1 MFCEFASVEKN
12 GLRLLGAAEIAILI
26 LSAACKVND
35 ADKNSPMSRVINF
48 NTRPFLL
55 SFITSLIYHFIHK
68 IPIEE
73 TSVYII
79 SICGG
84 SGSGKTTFTDK
95 VRQVVKEEIS
105 VVHMDSYYLPKLPK
119 ELQTSNGQPNFDHPA
134 AFDWKL
140 LTSHLG
146 ALKKGKSIESPMY
159 DFKKNSRL
167 KKFKVI
173 KPSKV
178 VLFEGIFSLYDE
190 EIRKLS
196 DITAF
201 LHVEADIRFIRRLH
215 RDVEERGRSLDS
227 VITQYYET
235 VRPMYQK
242 YLDPQRQFAD
252 FIVGEETDI
261 AAGILGAKVN
271 DLLGSAPKKSKTK
284 V

>member
-1 MFCEFASVEKN
+1 M
-12 GLRLLGAAEIAILI
+12 
-26 LSAACKVND
+26 
-35 ADKNSPMSRVINF
+35 
-48 NTRPFLL
+48 
-55 SFITSLIYHFIHK
+55 
-68 IPIEE
+68 
-73 TSVYII
+73 YII

-95 VRQVVKEEIS
+95 VRKHVKEDVS
-105 VVHMDSYYLPKLPK
+105 VIHMDSYYLPKLPSDL
-119 ELQTSNGQPNFDHPA
+119 ETSNGQPNFDHPD

-140 LTSHLG
+140 LTKHLK
-146 ALKKGKSIESPMY
+146 ALKSGKSIESPTY

-167 KKFKVI
+167 KKSIIV
-173 KPSKV
+173 KPSQV
-178 VLFEGIFSLYDE
+178 ILFEGIFSLYHED
-190 EIRKLS
+190 IRKIS

-242 YLDPQRQFAD
+242 YLDPQRQYAD

-261 AAGILGAKVN
+261 AAGILAAKVN
-271 DLLGSAPKKSKTK
+271 ELFIKNKKGKK
-284 V
+284 

>member
-1 MFCEFASVEKN
+1 M
-12 GLRLLGAAEIAILI
+12 
-26 LSAACKVND
+26 
-35 ADKNSPMSRVINF
+35 
-48 NTRPFLL
+48 
-55 SFITSLIYHFIHK
+55 
-68 IPIEE
+68 
-73 TSVYII
+73 YII

-95 VRQVVKEEIS
+95 VRNEVKENIS
-105 VVHMDSYYLPKLPK
+105 VIHMDSYYLPKLPK
-119 ELQTSNGQPNFDHPA
+119 DLETSHGQPNYDHPN

-140 LTSHLG
+140 LRSHIKS
-146 ALKKGKSIESPMY
+146 LKNGKSISAPLY

-167 KKFKVI
+167 KKTTLV
-173 KPSKV
+173 KPTKV

-190 EIRKLS
+190 SIRSMS

-227 VITQYYET
+227 VINQYYET

-261 AAGILGAKVN
+261 AASILAAKVN
-271 DLLGSAPKKSKTK
+271 DLLISKKGNK
-284 V
+284 

>member
-1 MFCEFASVEKN
+1 MYM
-12 GLRLLGAAEIAILI
+12 IA
-26 LSAACKVND
+26 
-35 ADKNSPMSRVINF
+35 
-48 NTRPFLL
+48 
-55 SFITSLIYHFIHK
+55 
-68 IPIEE
+68 
-73 TSVYII
+73 
-79 SICGG
+79 ICGG

-95 VRQVVKEEIS
+95 VRKEVSEDIS
-105 VVHMDSYYLPKLPK
+105 VVHMDSYYLHQLPDDLK
-119 ELQTSNGQPNFDHPA
+119 TSNGQPNFDHPD

-140 LTSHLG
+140 LRKHLKV
-146 ALKKGKSIESPMY
+146 LKSGKSIEAPLY
-159 DFKKNSRL
+159 DFKKSVRL
-167 KKFKVI
+167 KKTVTV
-173 KPSKV
+173 KPSRV

-190 EIRKLS
+190 DIRKLC

-261 AAGILGAKVN
+261 AAGILAAKVN
-271 DLLGSAPKKSKTK
+271 QLQSLVRQGKR
-284 V
+284 

>member
-1 MFCEFASVEKN
+1 M
-12 GLRLLGAAEIAILI
+12 
-26 LSAACKVND
+26 
-35 ADKNSPMSRVINF
+35 
-48 NTRPFLL
+48 
-55 SFITSLIYHFIHK
+55 
-68 IPIEE
+68 
-73 TSVYII
+73 YII

-95 VRQVVKEEIS
+95 VRSAVGQEIS
-105 VVHMDSYYLPKLPK
+105 VMHMDSYYLPKLPT
-119 ELQTSNGQPNFDHPA
+119 ELQTKNGQPNFDHPD

-140 LTSHLG
+140 LTRHLKT
-146 ALKKGKSIESPMY
+146 LKSGKSIEAPLY

-167 KKFKVI
+167 KKTKRI
-173 KPSKV
+173 LPSQV

-190 EIRKLS
+190 NIRKLS

-242 YLDPQRQFAD
+242 YLDPQRQYAD

-261 AAGILGAKVN
+261 AAGILAAKVN
-271 DLLGSAPKKSKTK
+271 ELLIKRKK
-284 V
+284 